1 MTRSK
6 PPALPSSLRRANER
20 LVVSLLQRGGPVSR
34 AQLAKSAGISQPTC
48 GKIVDEL
55 IALGVVRET
64 DEAEPGPARAG
75 RPGRMVRLNA
85 AQPRFVVVQL
95 DVLETSFALA
105 PVASP
110 LEDRWQVV
118 RPTLHSPEAWLREV
132 QTAAREL
139 NLSGAWGV
147 LVSVPGIVDEAAG
160 RVLFSPNL
168 HWSESAS
175 LPSLL
180 GSVWDAPVRLVQE
193 NRAAALGHHAAH
205 PERGDFLL
213 VDFGQGV
220 GGAIIEG
227 GRLFSSPLPL
237 NSEFGHTPIPGNH
250 RQCGCGATGCLETR
264 LSRSGLLRSFVEAN
278 RGQPESW
285 EALLTHIREHGV
297 RPWLADDLKAAASVI
312 AGALNVLGLRHVV
325 VTGSLT
331 EMPPAVVAH
340 LASAIQA
347 GALWGRFGEVTC
359 EAAPHRRIA
368 GLVAAGVDQLLV
380 PVSGQRAVRPRRGR
394 RHD

>member
-20 LVVSLLQRGGPVSR
+20 VVVSLLQRGGPVSR
-34 AQLAKSAGISQPTC
+34 AQLAKTAGISQPTC
-48 GKIVDEL
+48 GKIVDDL

-64 DEAEPGPARAG
+64 DEADPGPTRAG
-75 RPGRMVRLNA
+75 RPGRMVRLYA
-85 AQPRFVVVQL
+85 AQPRFVVIQF

-105 PVASP
+105 PVAPP
-110 LEDRWQVV
+110 LEDRWRVV

-132 QTAAREL
+132 RAVAPEL
-139 NLSGAWGV
+139 DVGELWGV
-147 LVSVPGIVDEAAG
+147 LVSVPGIVDEAVG
-160 RVLFSPNL
+160 RILFSPNL

-175 LPSLL
+175 LPALL
-180 GSVWDAPVRLVQE
+180 ANVWDAPVRLVQE

-205 PERGDFLL
+205 PQRGDFLL

-220 GGAIIEG
+220 GGAILEG

-237 NSEFGHTPIPGNH
+237 NAEFGHTPIPGNH

-278 RGQPESW
+278 RGQPETW
-285 EALLTHIREHGV
+285 EALLAHVRGHGV
-297 RPWLADDLKAAASVI
+297 RPWLADDLNAAASVI

-331 EMPPAVVAH
+331 ELPPAVVEH
-340 LASAIQA
+340 LAAAIRD

-368 GLVAAGVDQLLV
+368 GLVAAGIDQLLV
-380 PVSGQRAVRPRRGR
+380 PVGGQRAVQARRAR
-394 RHD
+394 KK